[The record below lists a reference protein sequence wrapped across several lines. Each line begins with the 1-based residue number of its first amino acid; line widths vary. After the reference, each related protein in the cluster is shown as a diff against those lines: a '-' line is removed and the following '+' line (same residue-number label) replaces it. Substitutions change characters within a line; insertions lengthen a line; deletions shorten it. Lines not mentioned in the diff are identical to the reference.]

1 MTRLHERSRACPM
14 KFWMIGAMALALA
27 GCEGGGTAPAGVG
40 TVGGAVA
47 GAGTSRML
55 FGNSTS
61 GMLIGGAVGGL
72 AGNMMLDRQAED
84 RQRQQVQASRDA
96 DMQRRLDFERQRA
109 LQEEEVRVQIEEDR
123 LFREWQRERL
133 GS

>member
-1 MTRLHERSRACPM
+1 MTRPHEGSRSWSKKIWVMGIA
-14 KFWMIGAMALALA
+14 ALVLA

-72 AGNMMLDRQAED
+72 AGNMMLDRPAEE
-84 RQRQQVQASRDA
+84 RQRQQAQASRDA
-96 DMQRRLDFERQRA
+96 DMQRQLEFERQRA
-109 LQEEEVRVQIEEDR
+109 LQQEEVRVQIEEDR

-133 GS
+133 GT